1 MAKSNLN
8 SGFLISY
15 DWLPALESLTG
26 DDYKALL
33 SALIKRQKDGT
44 PLPKFENNLVNI
56 FAQMIEPSIKRRLYG
71 QEGGNKANE
80 GTTIDTTVDTTIDT
94 TKGSKVNQSKV
105 EKSRDNISPQ
115 KPPVGADVTAERFDA
130 FWNAY
135 PKKIGKGAA
144 EKAFKKIKPSGDL
157 LQRMLSAVEVQK
169 QSDQWRRDNGQYIP
183 NPATWLNQTRWEDEG
198 TAQPNNQ
205 DISLDEFFS

>member
-1 MAKSNLN
+1 M
-8 SGFLISY
+8 
-15 DWLPALESLTG
+15 
-26 DDYKALL
+26 
-33 SALIKRQKDGT
+33 
-44 PLPKFENNLVNI
+44 
-56 FAQMIEPSIKRRLYG
+56 
-71 QEGGNKANE
+71 
-80 GTTIDTTVDTTIDT
+80 
-94 TKGSKVNQSKV
+94 
-105 EKSRDNISPQ
+105 
-115 KPPVGADVTAERFDA
+115 TAERFDA

-135 PKKIGKGAA
+135 PKKVGRGAA

-157 LQRMLSAVEVQK
+157 LQKMLDAVEQQR

>member
-80 GTTIDTTVDTTIDT
+80 GTTIDTT
-94 TKGSKVNQSKV
+94 KGSKVNQSKV

-115 KPPVGADVTAERFDA
+115 KPPVGADVYGERFDA

-135 PKKIGKGAA
+135 PKKVGKGAA

-157 LQRMLSAVEVQK
+157 LQKMLDAVEQQR

-205 DISLDEFFS
+205 DITLAEFFS